1 MGNLYNLLYNTNK
14 DVIILRYEGK
24 VYRPPSESKSVI
36 IQATIGCSHNKCTF
50 CSMYK
55 EDQFRIRKTEEI
67 IEGINSARIDY
78 RNISRVFLADGDAL
92 MIKTE
97 ELVKILHYIKNI
109 IPECERIGIY
119 ASPKSIMTKSIEE
132 LKILKAAGLSIA
144 YLGLESGSDEI
155 LEDINKGATSDEIIH
170 EANKLKDA
178 NILLSVT
185 LISGLGG
192 KEKWKQHAI
201 ESAKA
206 INQIQPD
213 FLGLLTLMIEPG
225 TKMYDDVNSGDF
237 QLLNPEEIAVET
249 LLLLENLDVEGCI
262 FRSNHASNYI
272 SLKGT
277 LNHDKDIMIKQLK
290 QAIDGEV
297 GFKDEYLRG
306 L

>member
-1 MGNLYNLLYNTNK
+1 M
-14 DVIILRYEGK
+14 RYEGK
-24 VYRPPSESKSVI
+24 IFRPPSEAHSLI

-55 EDQFRIRKTEEI
+55 EDQFRIKKTEEI
-67 IEGINSARIDY
+67 IEDINSARLQY
-78 RNISRVFLADGDAL
+78 RNINRVFLADGDAL
-92 MIKTE
+92 MIKTG

-119 ASPKSIMTKSIEE
+119 ASPKSIMTKSVEE
-132 LKILKAAGLSIA
+132 LKTLKAAGLSIT

-155 LEDINKGATSDEIIH
+155 LEDINKGATVGEIIR

-192 KEKWKQHAI
+192 KEKWKLHAT
-201 ESAKA
+201 ESSKA
-206 INQIQPD
+206 INQINPD
-213 FLGLLTLMIEPG
+213 YLGLLTLMIEPG
-225 TKMYDDVNSGDF
+225 TMLFDDVNNGVF
-237 QLLNPEEIAVET
+237 QLLSPEDVALET
-249 LLLLENLDVEGCI
+249 LVLLENLDVEGCI

-277 LNHDKDIMIKQLK
+277 LNHDKERMIKELK

>member
-1 MGNLYNLLYNTNK
+1 M
-14 DVIILRYEGK
+14 RYEGK
-24 VYRPPSESKSVI
+24 VYRPPSEARSVI

-67 IEGINSARIDY
+67 IEDINSARMNYENID
-78 RNISRVFLADGDAL
+78 RVFLADGDAL
-92 MIKTE
+92 MIKTK
-97 ELVKILHYIKNI
+97 ELVQILNRIKNNL
-109 IPECERIGIY
+109 PECERIGIY
-119 ASPKSIMTKSIEE
+119 ASPKSIMTKSVDE

-155 LEDINKGATSDEIIH
+155 LEDINKGATSEEIIR
-170 EANKLKDA
+170 EANKLRDA
-178 NILLSVT
+178 GILLSVT

-192 KEKWKQHAI
+192 KEKSIQHAI

-206 INQIQPD
+206 INQIHPD
-213 FLGLLTLMIEPG
+213 YLGLLTLMIEPG
-225 TKMYDDVNSGDF
+225 TKFYDDVNSGEF
-237 QLLNPEEIAVET
+237 QLLSPGEVALET
-249 LLLLENLDVEGCI
+249 LTLLENLDVEGCI

-277 LNHDKDIMIKQLK
+277 LNQDKDEMINQLK

-297 GFKDEYLRG
+297 NFKDEFLRG

>member
-1 MGNLYNLLYNTNK
+1 M
-14 DVIILRYEGK
+14 RYEGK
-24 VYRPPSESKSVI
+24 VYRPPSEARSVI

-67 IEGINSARIDY
+67 MEDIDAARISY
-78 RNISRVFLADGDAL
+78 GNINRVFLADGDAL

-97 ELVKILHYIKNI
+97 ELVKILDYIKAVF
-109 IPECERIGIY
+109 PECERIGIY
-119 ASPKSIMTKSIEE
+119 ASPKSIMTKSVEE
-132 LKILKAAGLSIA
+132 LKILKVSGLSIA

-155 LEDINKGATSDEIIH
+155 LLDINKGATSKEIIH

-178 NILLSVT
+178 DILLSVT

-192 KEKWKQHAI
+192 KEKWRQHAT

-206 INQIQPD
+206 INQIHPD
-213 FLGLLTLMIEPG
+213 YLGLLTLMIEPG
-225 TKMYDDVNSGDF
+225 TKMYDDVNSEEF

-249 LLLLENLDVEGCI
+249 LLLLENLDAEGCI
-262 FRSNHASNYI
+262 FRSNHASNYVA
-272 SLKGT
+272 LKGT
-277 LNHDKDIMIKQLK
+277 LNSDKEKMINQLK
-290 QAIDGEV
+290 QAIDGEI
-297 GFKDEYLRG
+297 GFKDEFLRG

>member
-1 MGNLYNLLYNTNK
+1 M
-14 DVIILRYEGK
+14 RYEGK
-24 VYRPPSESKSVI
+24 VYRPPSEARSVI

-67 IEGINSARIDY
+67 IEDINSARINY
-78 RNISRVFLADGDAL
+78 GNINRIFLADGDAL

-97 ELVKILHYIKNI
+97 HLVQILNHIKNTL
-109 IPECERIGIY
+109 PECERIGIY
-119 ASPKSIMTKSIEE
+119 ASPKSIMTKSVAE
-132 LKILKAAGLSIA
+132 LITLKAAGLSIA

-155 LEDINKGATSDEIIH
+155 LEDISKGATSGEIIG
-170 EANKLKDA
+170 EANKLRDA
-178 NILLSVT
+178 GILLSVT

-192 KEKWKQHAI
+192 KEKWRQHAL

-206 INQIQPD
+206 INRIKPD
-213 FLGLLTLMIEPG
+213 YLGLLTLMIEPG
-225 TKMYDDVNSGDF
+225 TKMYNDVNSGEY
-237 QLLNPEEIAVET
+237 QLLSPEEVAIET
-249 LLLLENLDVEGCI
+249 LVLLENLDAEGCI

-277 LNHDKDIMIKQLK
+277 LNGDKAMMINQLK

-297 GFKDEYLRG
+297 HFKDEFLRG